1 MVKSGTMP
9 VDGNGTSWKGERD
22 ERDEWD
28 EWDEWVMKIT
38 LSHKS

>member
-9 VDGNGTSWKGERD
+9 IDGNGTSGG

-28 EWDEWVMKIT
+28 EWDERGMKIT

>member
-1 MVKSGTMP
+1 MKSGAMP
-9 VDGNGTSWKGERD
+9 VDGNGTSW

-28 EWDEWVMKIT
+28 EWDEWVMKTT